1 MCLTHYSFCS
11 EKIKTFKSSWII
23 VHSLISS
30 LAQNT
35 KKTKK
40 MEECNYI
47 SAAIG
52 RKLLSYRCDNVRDQI
67 GEGNEQI
74 IHCAN
79 QCIEKDLKEILH
91 LATF

>member
-1 MCLTHYSFCS
+1 
-11 EKIKTFKSSWII
+11 
-23 VHSLISS
+23 
-30 LAQNT
+30 
-35 KKTKK
+35 

-79 QCIEKDLKEILH
+79 QCIEKDLNKVLH
-91 LATF
+91 LATLQQQPTLTTTEDKSTKDNPPSSILQ